1 MSNGKVIDPSVIK
14 VLNNVNASNPDFY
27 YKQGE
32 IEEVSLTKLT
42 PIKGKQLDVILPN
55 INPTDIPNI
64 KDFKPAENLIQ
75 MGNYSQTYTT
85 AEDRIHL
92 YKFADPLTLNFKV
105 LIDFN
110 KPSGLFADFDESD
123 PNSEKTNSA
132 LGYLWRIG
140 ETERYY
146 MLKQWI
152 NNFTA
157 LVKDFDFLFLDIEGL
172 DVVQTKPN
180 HEFFLD
186 KEKIKIT
193 FRETTDMLIQS
204 MITSYNTIVYDKIRK
219 VTVLPSNLRKFDC
232 YVIVFS
238 AGYYNMLFHD
248 IDNQNPDN
256 LDNKVLPTK
265 RKLSDEMLTLDT
277 IDEFTHTLYEFISC
291 NIDPESGSMFT
302 DTISN
307 EMTGDYVKNNL
318 TFTYKFANVS
328 GTYNNITGNE
338 NWFSILAR
346 ASAENKLQNTQRLQV
361 INSLQNNVSADSS
374 KDGKNIFSKHNL
386 NKILD
391 NTVIN
396 KKLLNNLKEFKNLD
410 NYKNIYKKVKGKAL
424 SHLEDK
430 LVNDLPTKL
439 LGPNSIIGK
448 NLQKLNMNE
457 LNNLVQNTADLGISK
472 LQDLYETGIT
482 KANNLLSSNYN
493 DNLVDVYDNIF
504 GGKIKNQ
511 IEIIEQPKKDKYNY
525 NNSDDYTEQ
534 GYIRPDNP
542 RYDESLDDD
551 KFIKSTNGI
560 SFFGAVNEEN
570 FTQVTNNITI
580 RKGF

>member
-32 IEEVSLTKLT
+32 IEEVILTKLT

-55 INPTDIPNI
+55 MNPTDIPNI

-361 INSLQNNVSADSS
+361 INSLQNNVSADIS
-374 KDGKNIFSKHNL
+374 KDGKNIFSKDNL

-560 SFFGAVNEEN
+560 SFFGAANEEN

>member
-27 YKQGE
+27 YEQGE

-55 INPTDIPNI
+55 TNPTDIPNI

-361 INSLQNNVSADSS
+361 INSLQNNVSADIS
-374 KDGKNIFSKHNL
+374 KDGKNIFSKDNL

-396 KKLLNNLKEFKNLD
+396 KKLLNNLKEFTNLD
-410 NYKNIYKKVKGKAL
+410 NYKNIYKKVKGKTL

-534 GYIRPDNP
+534 EYIRPDNP

-560 SFFGAVNEEN
+560 SFFGAANEEN

>member
-318 TFTYKFANVS
+318 TFTYRFANVS

-361 INSLQNNVSADSS
+361 INSLQNNVSADTS
-374 KDGKNIFSKHNL
+374 KDGKNIFSKDNL

-560 SFFGAVNEEN
+560 SFFGAANEEN

>member
-1 MSNGKVIDPSVIK
+1 
-14 VLNNVNASNPDFY
+14 
-27 YKQGE
+27 
-32 IEEVSLTKLT
+32 
-42 PIKGKQLDVILPN
+42 
-55 INPTDIPNI
+55 
-64 KDFKPAENLIQ
+64 

-361 INSLQNNVSADSS
+361 INSLQNNVSADIS
-374 KDGKNIFSKHNL
+374 KDGKNIFSKDNL

-410 NYKNIYKKVKGKAL
+410 NYENIYKKVKGKTL

-560 SFFGAVNEEN
+560 SFFGAANEEN

>member
-27 YKQGE
+27 YEQGE

-374 KDGKNIFSKHNL
+374 KDGKNIFSKDNL

-410 NYKNIYKKVKGKAL
+410 NYKNIYKKVKGKTL

-482 KANNLLSSNYN
+482 KVNNLLSSNYN

-560 SFFGAVNEEN
+560 SFFGAANEEK
-570 FTQVTNNITI
+570 FRQVTNNITI